1 MRIIIIGYGKM
12 GKVIEKIAQQRG
24 HEIVERID
32 VSNGHRLQELTPAE
46 ADVAIEFT
54 QPVSAYENVKT
65 CIQQQIPVVSGTTGW
80 IDKKPEI
87 EALCAEK
94 GGAFFYASNFSVG
107 VNLFFQLNKYLAK
120 MMKPY
125 NDYQVSLEEIHHTEK
140 KDAPS
145 GTAITLAEGVMEHYN
160 NKKQWVNET
169 SDNAEDLYIESLREH
184 DVKGTHSIYYKSPI
198 DDIEIKHTA
207 HTREGFATGAVMA
220 AEWLKDKK
228 GVFGMA
234 DMLNLKDI

>member
-32 VSNGHRLQELTPAE
+32 VNNGHRLKELTTND

-65 CIQQQIPVVSGTTGW
+65 CIEQQIPVVSGTTGW
-80 IDKKPEI
+80 MDKKTEI

-94 GGAFFYASNFSVG
+94 GGAFFYASNYSVG

-125 NDYQVSLEEIHHTEK
+125 GDYQVGIEEIHHTEK

-145 GTAITLAEGVMEHYN
+145 GTAITLAEGVMGAYDD
-160 NKKQWVNET
+160 KKQWVNEASENT
-169 SDNAEDLYIESLREH
+169 EDLSIVSLREH
-184 DVKGTHSIYYKSPI
+184 DVKGTHTIQYKSAI

-220 AEWLKDKK
+220 AEWVHDKK

>member
-12 GKVIEKIAQQRG
+12 GKVIEKIAIQRG

-32 VSNGHRLQELTPAE
+32 VNNGHRLKELTPNE

-54 QPVSAYENVKT
+54 QPASAYTNTKT
-65 CIQQQIPVVSGTTGW
+65 CIEQKIPVVSGTTGW
-80 IDKKPEI
+80 LEKKKEV
-87 EALCAEK
+87 EALCEQK
-94 GGAFFYASNFSVG
+94 GGAFFYASNYSVG
-107 VNLFFQLNKYLAK
+107 VNLFFQLNKYLAR

-125 NDYQVSLEEIHHTEK
+125 HDYKVNTEEIHHTEK

-145 GTAITLAEGVMEHYN
+145 GTAITLAEGLMETFTE
-160 NKKQWVNET
+160 KTKWVNEA
-169 SDNAEDLYIESLREH
+169 SDKDDELPIVSLREH
-184 DVKGTHSIYYKSPI
+184 DVKGTHTIQYLSAI

-207 HTREGFATGAVMA
+207 HTRDGFATGAVMA
-220 AEWLKDKK
+220 AEWVHNKQ

-234 DMLNLKDI
+234 DMLNLEK